1 MQTPTHVTLLLI
13 ATLMMACTTA
23 EEVPQ
28 PAPSPAPA
36 YTPGFGT
43 VDHSNVP
50 RAEPGDHQ
58 PDGSSGLADAWGD
71 PLPSP
76 DSSAEELY
84 DAEEDP
90 GPLTAPDTQYS
101 ADGFEY
107 ECDTPFTTKPCVTE
121 CGSTGEHSC
130 VKVWGPCEPPEEICN
145 GMDDDCDGVIDN
157 GVLNECGACGEVPAE
172 TCNGADD
179 DCDGGIDEGVTNACG
194 ACGPVGQE
202 VCNGVDDN
210 CDGQIDEGV
219 SNACGGCGAVPQEV
233 CNGFDDDCDGQV
245 DEGVSNACGGCGPV
259 PQEVCNGIDDDCDG
273 VVDGIPFELNLSG
286 DCLYVQ
292 CPDYAPFPTACN
304 IIMQGGDHRGCV
316 ASQPNLSV
324 VYFQE
329 GNQCG
334 LGSLGGTLT
343 CSCSPGVGLNAQN
356 CPINKQKKYYP
367 STPSGCPD

>member
-1 MQTPTHVTLLLI
+1 MPTRHLSAILLI
-13 ATLMMACTTA
+13 ASLIVACTTA
-23 EEVPQ
+23 EEVGDPT
-28 PAPSPAPA
+28 PSTTPS

-50 RAEPGDHQ
+50 RAEHGDSQ
-58 PDGSSGLADAWGD
+58 SERSSGLSDTWGE
-71 PLPSP
+71 PLATP
-76 DSSAEELY
+76 DTSSDELY
-84 DAEEDP
+84 DAEEDQ
-90 GPLTAPDTQYS
+90 GPLQAPDTQYS
-101 ADGFEY
+101 ADGFQY

-130 VKVWGPCEPPEEICN
+130 VKVWGPCEPPAEICN
-145 GMDDDCDGVIDN
+145 GMDDDCDGVVDN
-157 GVLNECGACGEVPAE
+157 GVLNACGGCGELPEE

-202 VCNGVDDN
+202 ICNGIDDN
-210 CDGQIDEGV
+210 
-219 SNACGGCGAVPQEV
+219 
-233 CNGFDDDCDGQV
+233 CDGQV

-343 CSCSPGVGLNAQN
+343 CSCSPGVGLNEQN

-367 STPSGCPD
+367 STPNGCPD